1 MPERLRLNNY
11 RPTPVKAVDVKPPS
25 PSVDTQLAPL
35 KVSKAKQSPV
45 PLNVKTQ
52 HTSPTSSSPRETG
65 TPESN
70 EAGKQ
75 WARKSKVKT
84 DPLALSP
91 VGFVFTRVIAINV
104 VNREWLYKRFF
115 NGWHGITYASK
126 AKIIQLFTEI
136 SNMLRGFQSIAKLLC
151 WLQFYPEIKNWFSN
165 LSLLT
170 IQRKHDV
177 S

>member
-1 MPERLRLNNY
+1 M
-11 RPTPVKAVDVKPPS
+11 KAVDVKPPS

-52 HTSPTSSSPRETG
+52 HTNPTSSSPRETG

-104 VNREWLYKRFF
+104 VNRE
-115 NGWHGITYASK
+115 
-126 AKIIQLFTEI
+126 
-136 SNMLRGFQSIAKLLC
+136 
-151 WLQFYPEIKNWFSN
+151 
-165 LSLLT
+165 
-170 IQRKHDV
+170 
-177 S
+177 